1 MKSMK
6 NTKKVSISE
15 AMMIMEEET
24 DTIENILEEKNFA
37 LGEENEFF
45 VASLAI
51 LDKIAIRANQ
61 PAVDTDDMHVLH
73 DLLQEWQGDDFYES
87 PYWDLWFEI
96 QGRPSL
102 RKDGGVYP
110 TFSVYT
116 ENHVVL
122 KTKDETEAY
131 SLLYKLYTERR
142 CRNR

>member
-1 MKSMK
+1 MKK
-6 NTKKVSISE
+6 NTMKKITVTE
-15 AMMIMEEET
+15 AMSIMAEET
-24 DTIENILEEKNFA
+24 DTIENIVLEKGFA
-37 LGEENEFF
+37 LEEENEFF
-45 VASLAI
+45 VSSLAI

-61 PAVDTDDMHVLH
+61 PAVDTDDMQVFH
-73 DLLQEWQGDDFYES
+73 DLLQEWQGGDFYES

-116 ENHVVL
+116 ENRVVL

-142 CRNR
+142 FRNR